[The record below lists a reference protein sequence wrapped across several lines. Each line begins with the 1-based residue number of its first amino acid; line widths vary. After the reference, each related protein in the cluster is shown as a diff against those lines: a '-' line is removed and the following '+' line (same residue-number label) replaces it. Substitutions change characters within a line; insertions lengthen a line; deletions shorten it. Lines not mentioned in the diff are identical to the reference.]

1 MRLIFAGTPEP
12 AVVALQK
19 LLESNHEVVAV
30 LTRPDAPRGRGRK
43 LHPSPVSVLA
53 QQHGIEVLTPTTLKA
68 DTEDGRKIRNRL
80 TELAPDCV
88 PVVAYGNLIPKDVL
102 DLVPLGFV
110 NLHFSVLPKWRG
122 AAPVQAAIRA
132 GDTETGATTFRID
145 EGLDTGDVLGVIT
158 ETITN
163 TDTSDELLER
173 LAYRG
178 ADLLVATMDGL
189 ADQSITPTN
198 QEGEPSYAA
207 KIQVADARVDWAASA
222 AEIDRLIRAVTP
234 APGAWTM
241 LGEERVK
248 LHPVQLVPDLQL
260 ASGEILAEK
269 KRVLVGT
276 GTEAVLL
283 SQIQPSGKKMMKA
296 IDWAR
301 GLKNLEGM
309 KFQ

>member
-1 MRLIFAGTPEP
+1 MRLVFAGTPEP

-68 DTEDGRKIRNRL
+68 DTEDGRKIRKRL

-248 LHPVQLVPDLQL
+248 LHPVQPVPDLQL
-260 ASGEILAEK
+260 APGEILAEK